1 MDSKAVDNGA
11 TDSPALKR
19 VRIIEASEEVD
30 MVTYINHKFVA
41 VGDGGTGLRLF
52 TFVMT
57 KGVKRFVISNCT
69 EAATIARKSGVQIQ
83 APGGSGG
90 GDSDRKKPG
99 KKRKKKSTKKKSK
112 KEIIQSGHS

>member
-1 MDSKAVDNGA
+1 MSRTPATVKAE
-11 TDSPALKR
+11 PEL
-19 VRIIEASEEVD
+19 
-30 MVTYINHKFVA
+30 
-41 VGDGGTGLRLF
+41 
-52 TFVMT
+52 
-57 KGVKRFVISNCT
+57 
-69 EAATIARKSGVQIQ
+69 ARKSGVQIQ